1 MNTNQQLQEP
11 HRDVDDWRARR
22 DARQKEI
29 GFPEDRRAFKTAQ
42 PVFDQAN
49 QTLKVYGQPVME
61 RWEEP
66 YMAML
71 AEIAT
76 RRGGRVLEVGFGM
89 GISAGF
95 IQQHSPSEHVVI
107 EANAAIARMAREFTT
122 QHAPRNRI
130 TVLEGFWEDVV
141 PGLPRDSF
149 DGILFDTY
157 PLNEEEQVSLHASFI
172 PHAYRLLKPGGIL
185 TFYSD
190 EPTDLGSDVLAV
202 LHSSGF
208 TKIRWQLCQ
217 VAPPPD
223 CEYWSYETIVAPII
237 EK

>member
-1 MNTNQQLQEP
+1 MNQQPQEQ
-11 HRDVDDWRARR
+11 HRVDHDWRARR

-29 GFPEDRRAFKTAQ
+29 GFPEDRRAFRTCE
-42 PVFDQAN
+42 PVFDQAQ

-95 IQQHSPSEHVVI
+95 IQHHSPSEHVII
-107 EANAAIARMAREFTT
+107 EANAAIARMAREFAA

-130 TVLEGFWEDVV
+130 TVLEGFWEEVV
-141 PGLPRDSF
+141 PGLPGGSF

-157 PLNEEEQVSLHASFI
+157 PLSEEEQVSLHASFI
-172 PHAYRLLKPGGIL
+172 PHAYRLLKPGGL
-185 TFYSD
+185 FTFYSD
-190 EPTDLGSDVLAV
+190 EPSELSSDALAA
-202 LHSSGF
+202 LRSSGF

-217 VAPPPD
+217 VSPPPD
-223 CEYWSYETIVAPII
+223 CEYYSHETIVAPII